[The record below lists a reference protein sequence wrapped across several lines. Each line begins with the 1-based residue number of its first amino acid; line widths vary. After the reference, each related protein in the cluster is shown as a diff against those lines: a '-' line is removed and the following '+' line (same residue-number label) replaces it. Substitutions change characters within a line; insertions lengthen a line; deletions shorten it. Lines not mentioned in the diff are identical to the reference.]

1 MGHVETRRHQRVIG
15 AVTDI
20 TARTY
25 LSVLATETG
34 ATGLRIGIDCQMEAY
49 GSINHADLRGMLN
62 G

>member
-25 LSVLATETG
+25 LVVLATER
-34 ATGLRIGIDCQMEAY
+34 ARPVSELE
-49 GSINHADLRGMLN
+49 SIVRWKLMKQ
-62 G
+62 